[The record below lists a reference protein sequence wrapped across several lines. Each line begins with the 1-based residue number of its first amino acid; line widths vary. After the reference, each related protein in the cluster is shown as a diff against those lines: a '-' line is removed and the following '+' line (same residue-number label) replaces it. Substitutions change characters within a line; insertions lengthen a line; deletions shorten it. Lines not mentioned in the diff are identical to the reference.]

1 MAFNIITSGAG
12 QIAAEDRISYEKE
25 LLTNRYAKTFYE
37 SCGKKKSLPKN
48 EGTTLNFRRPL
59 KIDVDQTPV
68 PLNEYVTPAGSAA
81 SFTPITVVPQQYGK
95 YFGFSDRIILQGI
108 DDNIEA
114 YTKELGKWS
123 GLTSDV
129 VIRNIAVAGTNI
141 QFQGGQS
148 AITGLDNTCKLTVA
162 GIKKAAATLRNA
174 NVTPLSNGYFNLIAN
189 SKAVQDLKLDPDYV
203 EEVKF
208 FKPDA
213 LMSGEVPTID
223 GVMILESNNNYI
235 NTGAGASTNVSG
247 IATTSAAADVHYSVM
262 FGEEGLGVVD
272 LENQEANIYIKMAS
286 ESGSYDPLEQRNTV
300 GTKFWQG
307 AVILDQARMIVIK
320 HTVGL

>member
-1 MAFNIITSGAG
+1 MGFNIITSGTG
-12 QIAAEDRISYEKE
+12 QIAAEDRISYERE
-25 LLTNRYAKTFYE
+25 LLTNRYSKTFYE

-59 KIDVDQTPV
+59 KIDVDQNPAA
-68 PLNEYVTPAGSAA
+68 LNEYVTPPGSTA
-81 SFTPITVVPQQYGK
+81 SFTPITVIPQQYGK

-129 VIRNIAVAGTNI
+129 VIRNVAVTCTNV
-141 QFQGGQS
+141 QFQGGQT
-148 AITGLDNTCKLTVA
+148 AITALDNSCKLSVA

-174 NVTPLSNGYFNLIAN
+174 NVSPLANGFFNLIAT
-189 SKAVQDLKLDPDYV
+189 SKAIQDLKLDPDYI

-208 FKPDA
+208 AKPDA
-213 LMSGEVPTID
+213 LMSGEVPVID

-235 NTGAGASTNVSG
+235 NFGGGASTSVSG
-247 IATTSAAADVHYSVM
+247 IATTSGAADVHYSVM
-262 FGEEGLGVVD
+262 FGEEGLGVVN
-272 LENQEANIYIKMAS
+272 LESQEANIYLKMAS

-307 AVILDQARMIVIK
+307 AVILDSARMVVIK